1 MTYRFPE
8 PSGYD
13 QLNFNMSKSEKLIPV
28 KEFVHRLE
36 EFSVDFY
43 KSCLLKTNQ
52 YSTKYILQQAIKS
65 HQDHHKDIIRFLE
78 LPGEEEVYARHLEN
92 IMDDFSQNHVDGNF
106 ELENLNFVEATH
118 LAILLMEYVIA
129 KYQILM
135 KCKLSGETIKSLNDI
150 YQMKQSQ
157 LEALKKEYEKRRYK

>member
-1 MTYRFPE
+1 M
-8 PSGYD
+8 
-13 QLNFNMSKSEKLIPV
+13 NFNMSKTQKFIPV

-65 HQDHHKDIIRFLE
+65 HQDQNKDIIRFLE
-78 LPGEEEVYARHLEN
+78 LPGEEEVYTRHLEN

-106 ELENLNFVEATH
+106 ELDNLNFVEATH

-150 YQMKQSQ
+150 YQMKQNQ

>member
-1 MTYRFPE
+1 
-8 PSGYD
+8 
-13 QLNFNMSKSEKLIPV
+13 MSKTEKFIPV
-28 KEFVHRLE
+28 KEFVRRLE

-43 KSCLLKTNQ
+43 KNCLLKTNQ

-65 HQDHHKDIIRFLE
+65 QQNHNKDIILSPD
-78 LPGEEEVYARHLEN
+78 LPGEEEVDTRHLEN
-92 IMDDFSQNHVDGNF
+92 IMDNFSRNYVDDNF
-106 ELENLNFVEATH
+106 ELDNLNFVEATH

-150 YQMKQSQ
+150 YQMKQNQ
-157 LEALKKEYEKRRYK
+157 LETMKKEYEKRRYK